1 MENKKN
7 TIIILIPIVILAIV
21 IAVVAFIWGKN
32 NSKPDGKEIPEELK
46 KYFAVDTK
54 YSAIYPQVYN
64 QFEINKKLEK
74 AVSNKEYTFDNAYV
88 ELNPYKISPLSAII
102 IFQTEKDEEIKVYVN
117 DKFVTTMEATKFHS
131 IPIWGLYEDFENKV
145 KLESSTSSKEY
156 TFKTEKSNLEY
167 PLEVLESHPVNDD
180 IYFMIASHSTHL
192 TAWDTD
198 GKLRFY
204 LVGKNSMDV
213 EWLDNGHFLL
223 GTPQGQAREQ
233 YVGFV
238 EMDYLGKV
246 YNYYTVKNGYSF
258 EFQVLS
264 NGNIMMAGGNVPVYM
279 THSMIHT
286 INPKTAEVVDDLDI
300 YEIVKAIDPTFSD
313 KYLGAGAIRNG
324 FYYDEKTGD
333 IVVSFRNANTIW
345 GLNYKEKKLNWVLTS
360 PDNPLFKADV
370 WKDYLIETDTGRYPM
385 AQHSPQIVDG
395 NKLFYQNNGYDRLSV
410 NDYGKSDAANTYDA
424 AYTDCELLE
433 IDKTTHKAKTVWVYD
448 HNKEW
453 FSTKFGYARWNAD
466 GSKLMNFGYI
476 VNDDYRKTDKPLL
489 DLEKAPT
496 DTSHRIIELDAND
509 KVIFD
514 ARSYEGKY
522 RAFKHV
528 LYSATTKNIEV
539 DQLTVLNTIPKTEL
553 KTKDYTEIELDKA
566 VEWINT
572 IDFTQHT
579 FTTDFTINAEDAVQ
593 FYLINKSGKVY
604 IMDYL
609 TKDDGKT
616 ATIFDLE
623 VPAGEYA
630 FFIKVNDN
638 LYDTKSLVIYK

>member
-1 MENKKN
+1 MNNKAIK
-7 TIIILIPIVILAIV
+7 ILVPVVIVAIV
-21 IAVVAFIWGKN
+21 AAVVALIFGKN
-32 NSKPDGKEIPEELK
+32 TNKEPKKELPEEIQ

-64 QFEINKKLEK
+64 QK
-74 AVSNKEYTFDNAYV
+74 AVNEELAKELKKKEYTLDNAYV
-88 ELNPYKISPLSAII
+88 KLNPYNLSPLSAII
-102 IFQTEKDEEIKVYVN
+102 IFQTAEEEEIKVTVN
-117 DKFVTTMEATKFHS
+117 GKYVTTMEKTKLHS
-131 IPIWGLYEDFENKV
+131 IPVWGLYEDYDNIV
-145 KLESSTSSKEY
+145 KLEGTNSSKEY
-156 TFKTEKSNLEY
+156 TIKTEKSNLEY
-167 PLEVLESHPVNDD
+167 PLEVLESHQVTEEV
-180 IYFMIASHSTHL
+180 YFMIASYSTHL
-192 TAWDTD
+192 TAWDTE

-204 LVGKNSMDV
+204 LTAPNSMDV

-246 YNYYTVKNGYSF
+246 YNYYTLKNGYSF

-286 INPKTAEVVDDLDI
+286 IDPKSARVVDDLDI

-345 GLNYKEKKLNWVLTS
+345 CFDYKNKQLKWVLTD
-360 PDNPLFKADV
+360 PTNPLFQAEV
-370 WKDYLIETDTGRYPM
+370 WKDYFMIIDSGRYPM
-385 AQHSPQIVDG
+385 AQHSPQIVNG
-395 NKLFYQNNGYDRLSV
+395 NKLFYQNNGYDRLNV
-410 NDYGKSDAANTYDA
+410 NDYGKSDAANTFDD

-433 IDKTTHKAKTVWVYD
+433 IDATNKRAKTVWVYD

-453 FSTKFGYARWNAD
+453 LSIKFGYARWNSD
-466 GSKLMNFGYI
+466 NSKLMNFGYI
-476 VNDDYRKTDKPLL
+476 VNDDYRKTDKKLL

-496 DTSHRIIELDAND
+496 NTSHRIIELDAND
-509 KVIFD
+509 NVIFD

-528 LYSATTKNIEV
+528 FYSPATKNIDV
-539 DQLTVLNTIPKTEL
+539 GKLNILNTIPNTDLTNKNY
-553 KTKDYTEIELDKA
+553 KDAELDKA

-572 IDFTQHT
+572 LDITKNTLVTDYT
-579 FTTDFTINAEDAVQ
+579 FKEDDQVDL
-593 FYLINKSGKVY
+593 YLVNKDGKVF
-604 IMDYL
+604 IMNYL
-609 TKDDGKT
+609 SKDNKLT
-616 ATIFDLE
+616 ATIFNLE
-623 VPAGEYA
+623 LPANEYA
-630 FFIKVNDN
+630 LFIKVNDI
-638 LYDTKSLVIYK
+638 LYDTKSLMVFSR